1 VARRKDRTRSSRNAE
16 ARRSSTDAV
25 RTPTLSASLPS
36 LAATQVQE
44 NASAEPEALVVS
56 HWFDPGEAG
65 EPYPATI
72 RLSGRRV
79 DIGGRPGPSD
89 TFVHEEII
97 ERVVPGTGPI
107 SISSWVYGLKPGDW
121 TVSGELVTASRPAS
135 RVAGR
140 VAMRHAEP
148 LAPAAWSW
156 RHWSVRTAS
165 PAPIKTRWAL
175 AAPLAR
181 IPGVLPGS
189 YTVLFAAGLV
199 AALASQL
206 AILAS
211 EQIAIPRSVFVSL
224 LALSAGL
231 LGAKLWSAA
240 LHPGESLLR
249 GGWAVDG
256 FLVTAP
262 VVAIVALVAFGLP
275 VGAYLDAT
283 APGLFLAVAIGRIGC
298 FLTGCCA
305 GRVTSSRWA
314 IWSSDRRIGARR
326 IPTQLL
332 ESGAGL
338 LIGTA
343 ALPLTLLHLR
353 AVHGAVFVVG
363 FAVYFVVRQMLL
375 RLREEARRYSWQRSR
390 LANEGP

>member
-1 VARRKDRTRSSRNAE
+1 LTVARRKDRTRSSRNAD
-16 ARRSSTDAV
+16 AGRGSTSAAK
-25 RTPTLSASLPS
+25 TPTLSGGQPNLVV
-36 LAATQVQE
+36 TQVQD
-44 NASAEPEALVVS
+44 NASVEAEALVVS

-72 RLSGRRV
+72 RLSGRRADV
-79 DIGGRPGPSD
+79 AGRPGPAD
-89 TFVHEEII
+89 AFVHEEII

-121 TVSGELVTASRPAS
+121 TVSGELVKANRA
-135 RVAGR
+135 AGR
-140 VAMRHAEP
+140 VVVKHAEP
-148 LAPAAWSW
+148 LASAAWSW
-156 RHWSVRTAS
+156 RHWSIRTAP

-199 AALASQL
+199 VALASQM

-211 EQIAIPRSVFVSL
+211 EQIAVPRSIFVTL

-231 LGAKLWSAA
+231 LGAKLWSTA
-240 LHPGESLLR
+240 LHPGESLLK

-262 VVAIVALVAFGLP
+262 LVAIVALVAFGLP

-283 APGLFLAVAIGRIGC
+283 APGLFFAVAIGRIGC

-338 LIGTA
+338 LIGSA

-363 FAVYFVVRQMLL
+363 FAAYFVVRQMLL
-375 RLREEARRYSWQRSR
+375 RLREEARRYSWQRNR
-390 LANEGP
+390 LVPDQM

>member
-1 VARRKDRTRSSRNAE
+1 MARRKDRTRSSRNAE
-16 ARRSSTDAV
+16 ARRSSTGAA
-25 RTPTLSASLPS
+25 RTPTLSGGQPNLVV
-36 LAATQVQE
+36 TQVQD
-44 NASAEPEALVVS
+44 NASVEPEALVVS

-72 RLSGRRV
+72 RLSGRRADV
-79 DIGGRPGPSD
+79 AGRPGPAD
-89 TFVHEEII
+89 AFVHEEII

-121 TVSGELVTASRPAS
+121 TVSGELVKANRA
-135 RVAGR
+135 AGR
-140 VAMRHAEP
+140 VVVKHAEP
-148 LAPAAWSW
+148 LASAAWSW
-156 RHWSVRTAS
+156 RHWSIRTAP

-181 IPGVLPGS
+181 IPGVFPGS
-189 YTVLFAAGLV
+189 YTVLFVAGLIV
-199 AALASQL
+199 ALASQL

-211 EQIAIPRSVFVSL
+211 EQIALPRSIFVTL

-231 LGAKLWSAA
+231 LGAKLWSTA
-240 LHPGESLLR
+240 LHPGESLLK

-262 VVAIVALVAFGLP
+262 LVAIVALVAFGLP

-283 APGLFLAVAIGRIGC
+283 APGLFFAVAIGRIGC

-363 FAVYFVVRQMLL
+363 FAAYFVVRQMLL
-375 RLREEARRYSWQRSR
+375 RLREEARRYSWQRNR
-390 LANEGP
+390 LVPDQM

>member
-1 VARRKDRTRSSRNAE
+1 V
-16 ARRSSTDAV
+16 
-25 RTPTLSASLPS
+25 
-36 LAATQVQE
+36 ATQVQE
-44 NASAEPEALVVS
+44 NPSAEPEALVVS
-56 HWFDPGEAG
+56 HWFDPGEVG
-65 EPYPATI
+65 EPYEATI
-72 RLSGRRV
+72 RLSGRRADV
-79 DIGGRPGPSD
+79 AGRPGPAD
-89 TFVHEEII
+89 TFVHEDAI

-107 SISSWVYGLKPGDW
+107 SISSWIYGLKPGVW
-121 TVSGELVTASRPAS
+121 SVSGELVKAS

-140 VAMRHAEP
+140 VAVRHAEP
-148 LAPAAWSW
+148 VAPAAWSW
-156 RHWSVRTAS
+156 RHWSVQTAS

-189 YTVLFAAGLV
+189 YTVLFAAGLIV
-199 AALASQL
+199 ALASQL

-211 EQIAIPRSVFVSL
+211 EQIAIPRSIFVSL

-240 LHPGESLLR
+240 LHPGESLLK

-262 VVAIVALVAFGLP
+262 LVAIVALVAFGLP

-283 APGLFLAVAIGRIGC
+283 APGLFFAIAIGRLGC

-305 GRVTSSRWA
+305 GRVSSSRWA

-326 IPTQLL
+326 IPAQLL

-353 AVHGAVFVVG
+353 AVHGAVFIVG
-363 FAVYFVVRQMLL
+363 FAVYFVVRQILL
-375 RLREEARRYSWQRSR
+375 RLREEARRYSWQRSP
-390 LANEGP
+390 LVPDHM